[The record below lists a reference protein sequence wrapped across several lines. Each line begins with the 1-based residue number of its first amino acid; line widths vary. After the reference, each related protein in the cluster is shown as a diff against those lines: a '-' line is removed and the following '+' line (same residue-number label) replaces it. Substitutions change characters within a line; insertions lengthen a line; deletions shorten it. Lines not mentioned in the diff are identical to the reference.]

1 MYLFAFVCPETDDS
15 SGMVS
20 CLFGNVLL
28 QIAISYRCFVSK
40 RLVDFNNKV
49 VLEVFGNSTAVACSV
64 ADNLVLFGNYFDS
77 NYLIISKLY
86 FFVIYLNL
94 YNLIIPVLTV
104 KSFFLRKMLK
114 DTKRQLFRNEVVA
127 FSFFV
132 LMNLPVLFVGRFGI
146 T

>member
-86 FFVIYLNL
+86 FFCHIL
-94 YNLIIPVLTV
+94 
-104 KSFFLRKMLK
+104 KSLQFNYPRFDRQIVFFKE
-114 DTKRQLFRNEVVA
+114 NA
-127 FSFFV
+127 
-132 LMNLPVLFVGRFGI
+132 
-146 T
+146 